1 MIQKISHG
9 YWHKQHY
16 GYDVNMVSMG
26 PKSSNICLIKLE
38 TKKKHII
45 QIILNETEMCMGT
58 LCLLYTQVLVNSQG
72 DSNVVCILTLIS
84 SFMIPNR
91 MTEVKKIPLL

>member
-9 YWHKQHY
+9 YWHKLHY
-16 GYDVNMVSMG
+16 GYDVYTVSMG
-26 PKSSNICLIKLE
+26 PKSSNICLTKLE
-38 TKKKHII
+38 TTKKKHII

-72 DSNVVCILTLIS
+72 DSNVLGILNS
-84 SFMIPNR
+84 H
-91 MTEVKKIPLL
+91 